1 MNKDDV
7 QTGNVRNVLQQ
18 HSTVRSELRVGLMK
32 YKAAVWQEGGNITNI
47 QLELTCNTLTWT
59 NIILNHTAGH
69 TGAVCPVWS
78 DVKLL

>member
-18 HSTVRSELRVGLMK
+18 HSTVRSELCVGLMK

-47 QLELTCNTLTWT
+47 QLELTCNTVTWT
-59 NIILNHTAGH
+59 NVILYHVAGH